1 MKKTLLSAL
10 VVIALTAQL
19 TGCNGNTPVEQ
30 PNESSSAISDVSE
43 PQNSTSS
50 SETESSSEPQN
61 STTATTSSVPE
72 VSEPQNS
79 TVSTTSEPATSSSES
94 NSHLEEKAK
103 ASYAKLK
110 EQITIDE
117 SKYVAEYVRMAEQG
131 ATESDIEADLLAR
144 YGKDQSPIVDKK
156 DPTWTET
163 AASGTYYINTAC
175 SSRAKAIQG
184 SDVVK
189 QYKLNDTVNVI
200 AKTDTGYYKLADG
213 EFIHG
218 DYLSTSK
225 VTVQQPTQP
234 SGGNTGNGST
244 AVKPF
249 TGEKKKPSESAIAEG
264 VTQVGE
270 EESGVDNNN
279 YETIG
284 YWVEAPGGRFWFCEN
299 NGRYYYSMEDR
310 LNGKQPAGSSA
321 VFKSDNSIG
330 NGIHLS

>member
-10 VVIALTAQL
+10 AVIALTVQL

-30 PNESSSAISDVSE
+30 PSESSYVVSDVSE

-50 SETESSSEPQN
+50 SETESSSKPQS
-61 STTATTSSVPE
+61 STTATISSVPE
-72 VSEPQNS
+72 VSEP
-79 TVSTTSEPATSSSES
+79 ETSSSES

-117 SKYVAEYVRMAEQG
+117 SKYVDEYVKMAEQG
-131 ATESDIEADLLAR
+131 ATESDIEAELLLKYAKEQPSVV
-144 YGKDQSPIVDKK
+144 GEKDT
-156 DPTWTET
+156 TWTET

-184 SDVVK
+184 SNVVK

-234 SGGNTGNGST
+234 SGGNNNSGST
-244 AVKPF
+244 GGNTGAAKPY
-249 TGEKKKPSESAIAEG
+249 EG
-264 VTQVGE
+264 TKHTPDEGATIIETQT
-270 EESGVDNNN
+270 GVDRSNDIV
-279 YETIG
+279 TIYTVKTDGGTYYFNEATGSYYNTMQDALNMRNKVHRKYVFPNGG
-284 YWVEAPGGRFWFCEN
+284 YDFDW
-299 NGRYYYSMEDR
+299 S
-310 LNGKQPAGSSA
+310 
-321 VFKSDNSIG
+321 
-330 NGIHLS
+330 GISVW